1 MKKCI
6 LYILIVMLLFPLYAA
21 DPSAEAKVK
30 LDLNADGFIIG
41 FAKDKAN
48 AKVFVGDEN
57 PEYSLTPKVN
67 KADLK
72 TTASGTF
79 YLFYKA
85 VIGSGIAYKLYL
97 QIENPLLHTT
107 KAGESY
113 VETEWIPYTVGI
125 KLVADDKKWDGK
137 SKTSL
142 ATGISISSPTTA
154 TASAVKGTVEGTDL
168 RNDDDS
174 EILQVSGFA
183 EVTVSV
189 GSDMSG
195 KRKGSYQ
202 STIKLIVS
210 AT

>member
-6 LYILIVMLLFPLYAA
+6 LSILIVMLLFPLYAA
-21 DPSAEAKVK
+21 DPSAEAKVN

-48 AKVFVGDEN
+48 AMDFKGDEK
-57 PEYSLTPKVN
+57 PKYSLTPIVN
-67 KADLK
+67 TADLT

-85 VIGSGIAYKLYL
+85 VIGSGTPYKLYL
-97 QIENPLLHTT
+97 QIENPLLHTA
-107 KAGESY
+107 KAGVSY

-125 KLVADDKKWDGK
+125 KLTEDGEWGGK

-154 TASAVKGTVEGTDL
+154 TESAVKGKVEGTDL

>member
-6 LYILIVMLLFPLYAA
+6 LSILIVMLLFPLYAA

-30 LDLNADGFIIG
+30 LDLNDDGFIIG

-48 AKVFVGDEN
+48 ATNFVGDER

-85 VIGSGIAYKLYL
+85 VIGSKTEYKLHL
-97 QIENPLLHTT
+97 QIEIPLLHTA
-107 KAGESY
+107 KAGDSY
-113 VETEWIPYTVGI
+113 AETEWIPYTVGI
-125 KLVADDKKWDGK
+125 KLTEDGEWGGK

-142 ATGISISSPTTA
+142 ATGISINSPTTA
-154 TASAVKGTVEGTDL
+154 TESAVKGIVEGTDL
-168 RNDDDS
+168 RNDDVSD
-174 EILQVSGFA
+174 IVQVSGFA

-189 GSDMSG
+189 GSDMSE